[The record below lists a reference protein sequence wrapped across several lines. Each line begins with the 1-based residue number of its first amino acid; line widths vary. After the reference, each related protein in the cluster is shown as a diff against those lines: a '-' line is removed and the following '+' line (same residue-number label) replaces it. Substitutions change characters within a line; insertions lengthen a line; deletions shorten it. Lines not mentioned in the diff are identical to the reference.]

1 MASYRPR
8 NFKLAD
14 DYSFPGD
21 PALEIRPYIF
31 PETAVIA
38 VDVAL
43 ATSRPLLIAG
53 PPGCGKSRLAEAM
66 AAVLGWNFLS
76 KTITSRTRLE
86 ELTVEV
92 DHLRRLHDAHRA
104 ARPDAVDLKP
114 DQAYHNPGSLLVG
127 FRPGVSRTPWTQRC
141 RRRRIRRHL
150 ALSR

>member
-31 PETAVIA
+31 TETAVIA

-76 KTITSRTRLE
+76 KTIT
-86 ELTVEV
+86 
-92 DHLRRLHDAHRA
+92 
-104 ARPDAVDLKP
+104 
-114 DQAYHNPGSLLVG
+114 
-127 FRPGVSRTPWTQRC
+127 
-141 RRRRIRRHL
+141 
-150 ALSR
+150 